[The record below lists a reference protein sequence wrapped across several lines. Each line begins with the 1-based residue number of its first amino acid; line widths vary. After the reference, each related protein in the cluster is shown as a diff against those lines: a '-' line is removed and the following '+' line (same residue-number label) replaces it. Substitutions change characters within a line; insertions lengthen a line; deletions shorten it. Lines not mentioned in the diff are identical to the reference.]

1 MIPTNDLVNWL
12 EKIIYLIPSNVKI
25 NLNIT
30 KKGKESSVQK
40 KYKNKDG
47 LYDYIQKL
55 SKKQVLD
62 PIHFMKSMKLR
73 EVIPDMK
80 EDKNG
85 KKIPYNKEV
94 DRFIGLEVA
103 FTFNSDSIEFVADSF
118 CNFVNTIENGVHVD
132 AVKQGILQYLSKQ
145 TKDSLSER
153 ESKKLDITF
162 GDITNG
168 LVLTVYLSTDMSVQ
182 FASQTKEKVSNPE
195 FFKPLRDMTYKALED
210 YFRQNSREM
219 KKVIDYIKMNA
230 KARIE
235 ANKVRNSV
243 IKGET
248 SVIDDH
254 MIDKFCPAN
263 NTGKDDYREIYIMEG
278 DSAKG
283 TTEDARDPDTQALFP
298 LRGVPLNS
306 FSSTTDQLLKYD
318 RFKELISVLKCNI
331 GEKFDIEKLWYKKI
345 IIMTDS
351 DVDGNNITS
360 LICTLFL
367 IHMPEIIERGMLYKA
382 VAPLYWIRD
391 KDNPFIITKKQFIEV
406 IEKRVSNNTKIID
419 PDTNK
424 VLTSEE
430 VQDLLLRNRKYLD
443 EVTRL
448 SNHFSVHPN
457 LIEFVV
463 QNYDK
468 PNFSKLLN
476 KQFTEMTID
485 KENVISG
492 VIEGKY
498 QILQLTKSFEKRAA
512 ILKEMISKVNNDK
525 IYYRI
530 NEIISGKSDEKGIMS
545 LTEFF
550 KYTQKFIP
558 EIEKRYKGLGE
569 LSANDLWETT
579 MNPNKRILIQL
590 TLEDVKKEVE
600 KFRILHGNDNE
611 QRKSMMSHFKID
623 REDLDN

>member
-1 MIPTNDLVNWL
+1 
-12 EKIIYLIPSNVKI
+12 
-25 NLNIT
+25 
-30 KKGKESSVQK
+30 
-40 KYKNKDG
+40 
-47 LYDYIQKL
+47 
-55 SKKQVLD
+55 
-62 PIHFMKSMKLR
+62 
-73 EVIPDMK
+73 
-80 EDKNG
+80 
-85 KKIPYNKEV
+85 
-94 DRFIGLEVA
+94 
-103 FTFNSDSIEFVADSF
+103 
-118 CNFVNTIENGVHVD
+118 
-132 AVKQGILQYLSKQ
+132 
-145 TKDSLSER
+145 
-153 ESKKLDITF
+153 
-162 GDITNG
+162 
-168 LVLTVYLSTDMSVQ
+168 
-182 FASQTKEKVSNPE
+182 
-195 FFKPLRDMTYKALED
+195 MTYKALEE

-248 SVIDDH
+248 SVLDDH

-263 NTGKDDYREIYIMEG
+263 NTGKDEYREIYIMEG

-306 FSSTTDQLLKYD
+306 FSSSTDQLLKYD

-331 GEKFDIEKLWYKKI
+331 GGKFDIEKLWYKKI

-367 IHMPEIIERGMLYKA
+367 IHMPEIVKRGMLYKA

-391 KDNPFIITKKQFIEV
+391 KDSPFIITKKQFIEV

-419 PDTNK
+419 PETNK
-424 VLTSEE
+424 VLTSGE

-468 PNFSKLLN
+468 PNFPKLLN
-476 KQFTEMTID
+476 KHFTEMSID

-498 QILQLTKSFEKRAA
+498 QILQLTKSFEKRAF

-600 KFRILHGNDNE
+600 KFRILHGSDNE